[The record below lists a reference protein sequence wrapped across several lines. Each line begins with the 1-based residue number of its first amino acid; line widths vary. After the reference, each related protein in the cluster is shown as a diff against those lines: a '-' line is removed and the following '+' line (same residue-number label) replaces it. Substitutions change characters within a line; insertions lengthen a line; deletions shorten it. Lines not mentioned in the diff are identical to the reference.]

1 MEEELLPPVLDG
13 TRHAP
18 PRPLLHPHLVCIT
31 VEGLATLPA
40 TRPEL
45 HHLRQL
51 IEAGRGYPRLPGRLE
66 LERLREHGYDIALID
81 VATGEPSDDGRH
93 PALWLCDEAVRFIAG
108 RRGPRPFALS
118 LVLPCEAHRTE
129 RLRDL
134 DRAVGQVLTA
144 LSDWG
149 LDEQTRVLLGPVRRS
164 TEHLIY

>member
-1 MEEELLPPVLDG
+1 MDLPLPPVIDA
-13 TRHAP
+13 AP
-18 PRPLLHPHLVCIT
+18 RRAVTPLQHPHLVCIT
-31 VEGLATLPA
+31 VEGLATLPG

-45 HHLRQL
+45 HHLQQL
-51 IEAGRGYPRLPGRLE
+51 IEAGRGYPRLPGRAE

-81 VATGEPSDDGRH
+81 RATGDPTDDGRH

-118 LVLPCEAHRTE
+118 LVLPGEAHRTE

-144 LSDWG
+144 LTDWG
-149 LDEQTRVLLGPVRRS
+149 LDEQTRVLLGPVRRP
-164 TEHLIY
+164 LGG